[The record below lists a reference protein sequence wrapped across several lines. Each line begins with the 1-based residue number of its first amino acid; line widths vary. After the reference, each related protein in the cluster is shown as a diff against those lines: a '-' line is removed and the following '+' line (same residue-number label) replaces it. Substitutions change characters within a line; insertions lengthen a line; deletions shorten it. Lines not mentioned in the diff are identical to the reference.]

1 MGMSLEFRGDSNIL
15 HKDRWI
21 GAAQS
26 NCWYHVRP
34 PGRIHPAAI
43 WRNTLNTVRVWDL
56 PTRLFHWCLVACFVG
71 LVVTGQIGGDAMV
84 WHFRFGYTVLSLLAF
99 RLVWGI
105 VGGRWSRFISFVKGP
120 ITVLQYLKG
129 NASPEHSVGHN
140 PMGALS
146 ALGLLFFALV
156 QVGTGL
162 FSDDEIASS
171 GPLAKMVS
179 GDWVSLATNYHT
191 EVGKVILI
199 VLVLLHVGAIV
210 FYRVRKGENLVAPM
224 LHGDKELPQAFPSS
238 RDDAVS
244 RTVGVIVFALCALA
258 VAWLVKW
265 AG

>member
-1 MGMSLEFRGDSNIL
+1 MNI
-15 HKDRWI
+15 
-21 GAAQS
+21 
-26 NCWYHVRP
+26 
-34 PGRIHPAAI
+34 
-43 WRNTLNTVRVWDL
+43 VRVWDL

-71 LVVTGQIGGDAMV
+71 LVITGEIAGDAMV
-84 WHFRFGYTVLSLLAF
+84 WHFRLGYTVLSLLAF
-99 RLVWGI
+99 RLLWGV
-105 VGGRWSRFISFVKGP
+105 VGGRWSRFVTFVKGP
-120 ITVLQYLKG
+120 TTVLQYLKG

-146 ALGLLFFALV
+146 VLGLLFFALV

-199 VLVLLHVGAIV
+199 VLVLLHVGVIV

-224 LHGDKELPQAFPSS
+224 LHGDKDLTQAFPSS

-244 RTVGVIVFALCALA
+244 RTVGAIVFAVCALA